1 MNNKLKEYMKKK
13 NMSSTE
19 LAYKSGVGARYI
31 GFMLQG
37 VRTPSLK
44 VALKMARALGCKV
57 EDIFLPTAEL
67 SAGGKKGV

>member
-1 MNNKLKEYMKKK
+1 MSNKLKEYMKKK

-57 EDIFLPTAEL
+57 EDIFLSNECT
-67 SAGGKKGV
+67 KRT